1 RAPTRAAVARRTC
14 WRERRGDPR
23 TIEYPMEAWGAALKA
38 PARSSDT
45 RIDEL
50 QACAPRRPHKRTGG
64 RGGDIGCRPPAR
76 ADVAGSGMFDRQ
88 AVRRTGA
95 SPRTGRLRV
104 AWREVEHR
112 ARNRESGHLGGRTR
126 DRATDLSRGRSAR
139 VPQDRLP
146 AVSKMLR
153 CRASKRTRLR
163 PVGRTFIRDALQ
175 LPHHL
180 PEADGTEHAG
190 LRREL

>member
-1 RAPTRAAVARRTC
+1 MGRRSVTSRPRLALRLARLWGAALAGENAGAIRV
-14 WRERRGDPR
+14 

-112 ARNRESGHLGGRTR
+112 ARNRESGHLGGRGR
-126 DRATDLSRGRSAR
+126 ERATDVSGGRGARGRHGRA
-139 VPQDRLP
+139 P
-146 AVSKMLR
+146 A
-153 CRASKRTRLR
+153 ASTVL
-163 PVGRTFIRDALQ
+163 GW
-175 LPHHL
+175 
-180 PEADGTEHAG
+180 
-190 LRREL
+190 RRSE